1 MASRE
6 TEKQYY
12 GIKSS
17 KAGEVLDI
25 ITRGKNWHFVHI
37 SVNSAF
43 LICRFLKSIKINHIL
58 FNLSKNPDD
67 KCIRPAVTEF
77 LVLQGSHSPGSELYG
92 SVGYSTGYAH
102 MNFGGA
108 QQSWRGSQ
116 PQL

>member
-6 TEKQYY
+6 TEKHNTMA
-12 GIKSS
+12 SR
-17 KAGEVLDI
+17 VLKLVKFWTLLQETKIDI
-25 ITRGKNWHFVHI
+25 LY
-37 SVNSAF
+37 SF

-67 KCIRPAVTEF
+67 KCIRTAVTEF